1 MISKH
6 KNIALVLLLILLNSC
21 SVQFQI
27 NTELDIDSEENEIK
41 IIVENT
47 KQKDYLGWW
56 IYGEGYHVFK
66 EELTLEEWDL
76 EFLNEDIEEINKL
89 YLAVC
94 EMEYFPMECKMTGHF
109 RNDIIKKQKTLIV
122 ESFEI
127 LYIQGCDE

>member
-6 KNIALVLLLILLNSC
+6 KNIALVLLLIMLNSC
-21 SVQFQI
+21 SIQFKV

-56 IYGEGYHVFK
+56 IYGEGYHMFK
-66 EELTLEEWDL
+66 DELTLEEWGL
-76 EFLNEDIEEINKL
+76 EFLNEDIEEVNKL

-109 RNDIIKKQKTLIV
+109 RNDIVKKQKTLIV

>member
-1 MISKH
+1 MISKL
-6 KNIALVLLLILLNSC
+6 KNIVLVVLLFLITSC
-21 SVQFQI
+21 SFQFQF
-27 NTELDIDSEENEIK
+27 NTELVTQSADNKIN

-56 IYGEGYHVFK
+56 IYGEGNHIFK
-66 EELTLEEWDL
+66 DELTLEEWDL
-76 EFLNEDIEEINKL
+76 EFLNEDVKEINKL

-109 RNDIIKKQKTLIV
+109 RSDIIKKQKTLMV

-127 LYIQGCDE
+127 LYIQGCGE

>member
-1 MISKH
+1 MISKL
-6 KNIALVLLLILLNSC
+6 KNIALVVLLFLTTSC
-21 SVQFQI
+21 SFQFQF
-27 NTELDIDSEENEIK
+27 NTELGVQPKENKIN

-56 IYGEGYHVFK
+56 IYGEGNHMFK
-66 EELTLEEWDL
+66 DELSLEEWDL

-109 RNDIIKKQKTLIV
+109 RSDIIKKQKTLIV

-127 LYIQGCDE
+127 LYIQGCGE